1 MVDEYYP
8 SERDHMLVEAI
19 IGMRND
25 PLALIGFRNSAYQ
38 HGRAPNNPSSY
49 GSYNHNRSDMRV
61 HPDLYTDPQRYEAVV
76 RHEGRHRGLRELM
89 DEDLREQIGTQRLS
103 MPAMHAIT
111 DYDANESL
119 NRLLDRRT
127 GSPIIDS
134 DDVTARYTP
143 GGERIATEVSTRG
156 DELLRTLVGRYMN
169 AEPTQVPGPHGPM
182 NAGRRWGD
190 W

>member
-38 HGRAPNNPSSY
+38 HGRAPDNPGAY
-49 GSYNHNRSDMRV
+49 GSYNHNQSALRV
-61 HPDLYTDPQRYEAVV
+61 RPDLYTDPQRYEAVV
-76 RHEGRHRGLRELM
+76 RHEGRHRGLREVM
-89 DEDLREQIGTQRLS
+89 NEDLRQQMGTQPLS
-103 MPAMHAIT
+103 LSAINAIT
-111 DYDANESL
+111 DYNDNEGL

-127 GSPIIDS
+127 GNPAIDS
-134 DDVTARYTP
+134 DDTTARYTP
-143 GGERIATEVSTRG
+143 RGERVATEVSGRG
-156 DELLRTLVGRYMN
+156 DELLQALVGRYMN
-169 AEPTQVPGPHGPM
+169 ATPTQVPGPNGPM